1 MSGHLILLGTPRSL
15 RVSRM
20 RENSFTRLDT
30 DCELTKLAGRDC
42 AAWVKARDDQ
52 GKIVL
57 VETTNYLP
65 RQTAIYAQWLLF
77 ENEAELQEFLKEFP
91 QYRLDARLAKT
102 REERQALAAGFDR
115 ELIRRDFDLSRV
127 RDERQRISLARRYIE
142 IADKLRKLSAD
153 IRLSESTKELETEWQ
168 DKL

>member
-77 ENEAELQEFLKEFP
+77 ENEAELEEFLKEFP

-102 REERQALAAGFDR
+102 REERHSWLRPRTYPSRLRSQSRERRAATYKSRAAIHRNCGQAP
-115 ELIRRDFDLSRV
+115 
-127 RDERQRISLARRYIE
+127 
-142 IADKLRKLSAD
+142 
-153 IRLSESTKELETEWQ
+153 
-168 DKL
+168 